1 MQKLPAER
9 LMPAILVDSHCH
21 LDLLAPAFDDMDE
34 IMQHARIQGVAYMLC
49 VSVSLET
56 YPAVLA
62 FAHQYKHVFASVG
75 VHPNEVVTAY
85 EGREPSVD
93 DLIAHAQDKR
103 VVAIGETGLDYF
115 RNSGDMTWQHE
126 RFRRHIAAAKATGKP
141 LIVHTREA
149 KLDTLRILREEGADQ
164 VGGVMHCFTE
174 DWDTAQ
180 QAMDLNF
187 YISFSGIV
195 TFQSARELKEV
206 AVRMPL
212 ERMLV
217 ETDSPYLAPMP
228 YRGKTNQPAYTRQ
241 VAEHIAA
248 LRGVSLADIA
258 QATTQNFFTLF
269 KHAQLVE
276 APQV

>member
-1 MQKLPAER
+1 MSTV
-9 LMPAILVDSHCH
+9 LVDSHCH
-21 LDLLAPAFDDMDE
+21 LNLLDPVPGGMDT
-34 IMQHARIQGVAYMLC
+34 IIQNAQAQDVAYMLC

-62 FAHQYKHVFASVG
+62 LAHQYSNVFASVG
-75 VHPNEVVTAY
+75 VHPNEH
-85 EGREPSVD
+85 EGQEPSVD
-93 DLIAHAQDKR
+93 DLIAHAQDFR
-103 VVAIGETGLDYF
+103 VIAIGETGLDYF
-115 RNSGDMTWQHE
+115 RSKGDMTWQHE

-149 KLDTLRILREEGADQ
+149 KHDTLRILREEGADE

-180 QAMDLNF
+180 QAMNLNF

-195 TFQSARELKEV
+195 TFQSAKELKEV
-206 AVRMPL
+206 AMRLPM

-217 ETDSPYLAPMP
+217 ETDAPYLAPAP
-228 YRGKTNQPAYTRQ
+228 HRGKTNQPAYTRH

-248 LRGVSLADIA
+248 LRDVSLSEIA
-258 QATTQNFFTLF
+258 QVTTENFFTLF
-269 KHAQLVE
+269 KHAHPVSAPLV
-276 APQV
+276 Q